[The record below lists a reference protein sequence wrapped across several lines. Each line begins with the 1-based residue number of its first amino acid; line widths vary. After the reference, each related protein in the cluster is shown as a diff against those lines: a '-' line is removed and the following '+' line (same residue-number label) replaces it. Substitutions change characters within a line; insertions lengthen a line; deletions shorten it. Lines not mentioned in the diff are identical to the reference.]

1 MKNLLVMN
9 SKLGLFWNE
18 KFKTKEKVIQMMYV
32 VDGGDVR
39 WILVS
44 ESWFSDK
51 ALLLGILSVWAL

>member
-1 MKNLLVMN
+1 MN

-18 KFKTKEKVIQMMYV
+18 KFKTKEKVTQMMYV

-51 ALLLGILSVWAL
+51 ALLLGILSVWTL